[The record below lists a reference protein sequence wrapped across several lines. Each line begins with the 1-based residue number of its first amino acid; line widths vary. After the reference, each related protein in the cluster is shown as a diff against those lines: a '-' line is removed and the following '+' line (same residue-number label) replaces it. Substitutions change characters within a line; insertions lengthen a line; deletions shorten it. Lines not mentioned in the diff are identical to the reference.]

1 MTLNPRGEDA
11 DIRLVAARR
20 SAAPI
25 FMTTA
30 AALPAIAVLVGGAHH
45 VQIDPWI
52 HFVGVGFAAAIA
64 TGAALALTVMGA
76 LQSDGRAVLA
86 GLAFSLMAAL
96 LCLHGASTPGI
107 LVGSNGVIAFTGGAT
122 LPVGCAILALGTL
135 SALRRPEA
143 VRPLLVAL
151 ALGVGAILSLGISMI
166 HWPGLV
172 PSVPAPRSPLAL
184 AVLAVGLAATALLV
198 VRALRTYLLTRRFLD
213 LVVVGIAWLGT
224 ALVASLVY
232 SYENIGWWFGHALE
246 IVAMAL
252 VGIPVALDL
261 RRGAGRQS
269 RPLVGDLRA
278 VDLVTSEEAFLGSQ
292 VRALLVALALKD
304 GSTEEHTRRVALL
317 AVEVGD
323 ELGLPPGRLRS
334 MATGGLLHDIG
345 KLSVRDEVLRKP
357 ASLTD
362 EEFSEVKQHA
372 AAGVALLEELGGFD
386 PLVVSLVNDHHE
398 RLDGSGYPRGLADGE
413 ISLEAQVLAVCD
425 VYDAL
430 ISPRVYRAAWPH
442 YRALALLRQGAG
454 LQFEPRCVDALERVL
469 TREQASSVERQ
480 SESPAASE
488 RYAAA
493 SEAFLSAR

>member
-1 MTLNPRGEDA
+1 
-11 DIRLVAARR
+11 LVAARR
-20 SAAPI
+20 SAALL
-25 FMTTA
+25 FLTA
-30 AALPAIAVLVGGAHH
+30 AAAPPAVAMLLGGAHH
-45 VQIDPWI
+45 VQVDPWI
-52 HFVGVGFAAAIA
+52 HFVGVGFAAALA
-64 TGAALALTVMGA
+64 MGAALALTVLGA

-86 GLAFSLMAAL
+86 GLAFSIMAAL

-107 LVGSNGVIAFTGGAT
+107 LVGSNGVVAFTGGAT

-135 SALRRPEA
+135 SAFRRPEV

-151 ALGVGAILSLGISMI
+151 ALGAAAILALGLSMI
-166 HWPGLV
+166 HWPSLV

-184 AVLAVGLAATALLV
+184 VVLAAGLVATGLLV
-198 VRALRTYLLTRRFLD
+198 VRALRTFLLTQRFLD
-213 LVVVGIAWLGT
+213 LVVVVGVAWLGT

-232 SYENIGWWFGHALE
+232 SFQDIGWWFGHVLE
-246 IVAMAL
+246 IFGMAL

-261 RRGAGRQS
+261 RRGASHQS

-278 VDLVTSEEAFLGSQ
+278 VDLVAAEEAFLGSQ

-304 GSTEEHTRRVALL
+304 ESTEEHTRRVALL
-317 AVEVGD
+317 AVQVGD

-362 EEFSEVKQHA
+362 EEFAEVKQHA

-386 PLVVSLVNDHHE
+386 PLVLSLVNDHHE
-398 RLDGSGYPRGLADGE
+398 RLDGSGYPRGLSEGE
-413 ISLEAQVLAVCD
+413 ISLESQILAACD

-430 ISPRVYRAAWPH
+430 ISPRVYRDAWPH
-442 YRALALLRQGAG
+442 ERALAMLRQGAG
-454 LQFEPRCVDALERVL
+454 LQFDARCVVALERVL
-469 TREQASSVERQ
+469 RRDETAGRAARRAGAER
-480 SESPAASE
+480 AASG
-488 RYAAA
+488 YAAA

>member
-1 MTLNPRGEDA
+1 MP
-11 DIRLVAARR
+11 IPVSVAVRR
-20 SAAPI
+20 P
-25 FMTTA
+25 
-30 AALPAIAVLVGGAHH
+30 AALVLTVALAVLPGIALLVDGAHH
-45 VQIDPWI
+45 VQIDAWI

-64 TGAALALTVMGA
+64 MGAALALTVLGA
-76 LQSDGRAVLA
+76 LQSDGRGVLA
-86 GLAFSLMAAL
+86 GLAFSMMAAL

-107 LVGSNGVIAFTGGAT
+107 LVGSNGVVAFTGGAT

-135 SALRRPEA
+135 SALRGPEA
-143 VRPLLVAL
+143 VRPLLIAL
-151 ALGVGAILSLGISMI
+151 VLGACAILALGISMI

-184 AVLAVGLAATALLV
+184 AVLAAGLAATALLV
-198 VRALRTYLLTRRFLD
+198 VRALRTYLLTRRVLD
-213 LVVVGIAWLGT
+213 LAVVVGIAWLGT

-232 SYENIGWWFGHALE
+232 SFQNVGWWFGHGLE
-246 IVAMAL
+246 IVGMAL

-261 RRGAGRQS
+261 RRGASHQS

-278 VDLVTSEEAFLGSQ
+278 VDLVTSEEAFLGSH

-362 EEFSEVKQHA
+362 EEFAEVKQHA
-372 AAGVALLEELGGFD
+372 SSGVALLEELGGFD
-386 PLVVSLVNDHHE
+386 PLVLALVNDHHE
-398 RLDGSGYPRGLADGE
+398 RLDGSGYPRGLADGD
-413 ISLEAQVLAVCD
+413 ISLEAQILAVCD

-430 ISPRVYRAAWPH
+430 ISPRVYREAWPH
-442 YRALALLRQGAG
+442 RRAVALLRQGAG
-454 LQFEPRCVDALERVL
+454 LQFDPRCVDALERVL
-469 TREQASSVERQ
+469 ARADEASADGQAEPR
-480 SESPAASE
+480 AAG

>member
-1 MTLNPRGEDA
+1 ML
-11 DIRLVAARR
+11 L
-20 SAAPI
+20 
-25 FMTTA
+25 
-30 AALPAIAVLVGGAHH
+30 GGAHH
-45 VQIDPWI
+45 IQVDAWI

-64 TGAALALTVMGA
+64 MGAALVLTVLGA

-86 GLAFSLMAAL
+86 GLAFSIMAAL

-107 LVGSNGVIAFTGGAT
+107 LVGSNGVVAFTGGAT

-143 VRPLLVAL
+143 VKPLLVVL
-151 ALGVGAILSLGISMI
+151 ALGATAILALGISMI

-172 PSVPAPRSPLAL
+172 PSVPEPRSLLAL
-184 AVLAVGLAATALLV
+184 TVLAAGLVATALLV

-213 LVVVGIAWLGT
+213 LVVIVGIAWLGT
-224 ALVASLVY
+224 ALVASLVF
-232 SYENIGWWFGHALE
+232 SFQNIGWWFGHVLE
-246 IVAMAL
+246 IFGMAL

-261 RRGAGRQS
+261 RRGATHQS

-278 VDLVTSEEAFLGSQ
+278 VDLVSAEEAFLGSQ
-292 VRALLVALALKD
+292 VRALLVALAVKD

-362 EEFSEVKQHA
+362 AEFAEVKQHPG
-372 AAGVALLEELGGFD
+372 AGVALLEELGGFD
-386 PLVVSLVNDHHE
+386 PLVLALVNDHHE

-413 ISLEAQVLAVCD
+413 ISLEAQILAVCD

-430 ISPRVYRAAWPH
+430 ISPRVYRDAWPH
-442 YRALALLRQGAG
+442 ERAMALLRQGAG
-454 LQFEPRCVDALERVL
+454 LHFDARCVDALERVL
-469 TREQASSVERQ
+469 TRDQAERR
-480 SESPAASE
+480 AARQTGPEVSAR